1 VVVSENG
8 VYPQCES
15 KQKKL
20 FEREILIDQFF
31 EGSPI
36 FRQTHIIPYPSTFF
50 GYGIF
55 HGLVILWDIMEYYGI
70 FLELDISGYSYLNHP
85 DIVRVG

>member
-1 VVVSENG
+1 M
-8 VYPQCES
+8 VYTPNAKANE
-15 KQKKL
+15 KKL
-20 FEREILIDQFF
+20 FEREILIDPFF

-36 FRQTHIIPYPSTFF
+36 FRQTHIIPYPSTFL

-70 FLELDISGYSYLNHP
+70 FLELDISISGYSYLNHP